1 MRLKAF
7 MLAVALTVAAPAA
20 AHAQGMN
27 PAQAAG
33 LAQAV
38 LGIAFGVMFPAPQC
52 GPNDHLPPP
61 SQPVRPNYAP
71 PPPYQPARPDYLPPP
86 PEDQRATR
94 DQRDNFDDDD
104 DFDDDFRQPVHRH
117 PPKHA
122 ESSYSLQPE
131 TRPGAYDISDQS
143 NLRPGDAEQ
152 PGDQPAA
159 AYDEDQQPANP
170 PVRHRAPRRRHP
182 QAQAA
187 QQTQS
192 GGQVAEIPSQ
202 PRAVQASPQT
212 EGSTPEQ

>member
-1 MRLKAF
+1 MKFKALI
-7 MLAVALTVAAPAA
+7 LAVAVSVAVPAA

-52 GPNDHLPPP
+52 GPHDAMPPTF
-61 SQPVRPNYAP
+61 QPARPNYSP

-86 PEDQRATR
+86 ETERRANLEQH
-94 DQRDNFDDDD
+94 DSFDDDD
-104 DFDDDFRQPVHRH
+104 DFDEDFQPVHRH

-131 TRPGAYDISDQS
+131 TRPGADDTSDQS

-170 PVRHRAPRRRHP
+170 PVRHPAPPAPSSASSSRPADAKRRP
-182 QAQAA
+182 
-187 QQTQS
+187 S
-192 GGQVAEIPSQ
+192 G
-202 PRAVQASPQT
+202 
-212 EGSTPEQ
+212 